1 MIPFISIAFFF
12 LLLMKV
18 QLQLLKKDDIIA
30 LHNYP
35 FFFFFLPSE
44 NGDLPFV
51 EMRAASLCS
60 LVPNVLT
67 ALR

>member
-18 QLQLLKKDDIIA
+18 QLQLLKKDYITA

-35 FFFFFLPSE
+35 FFFFLPSE